1 MNSTIVLTVMFW
13 STWPSKDLPASGR
26 SPRPVRH
33 IGAAAGRDWIWPALV
48 QKVCELVEDSTNSY
62 KIVQDVTDVTYLALV
77 HLHILGRCFKDFVQN
92 FLSRDFGGSVPW
104 CGGSGGHLYPHSRV
118 PLDCS
123 KSCFEVVSLL
133 QTNADLS
140 DLSIKQDRTC
150 PILILPCSVK
160 T

>member
-1 MNSTIVLTVMFW
+1 MFW
-13 STWPSKDLPASGR
+13 STWPWGKGSPASGR

-33 IGAAAGRDWIWPALV
+33 IGGAAGRDWIWPALV
-48 QKVCELVEDSTNSY
+48 QKVCELVEDATDSY
-62 KIVQDVTDVTYLALV
+62 KIVQDVTDVTYLCLGTDCTSSHFRKMLRRFRARLSVKGIWRLGAL
-77 HLHILGRCFKDFVQN
+77 
-92 FLSRDFGGSVPW
+92 
-104 CGGSGGHLYPHSRV
+104 PHSRV
-118 PLDCS
+118 PLHCS

-133 QTNADLS
+133 QTHADLS